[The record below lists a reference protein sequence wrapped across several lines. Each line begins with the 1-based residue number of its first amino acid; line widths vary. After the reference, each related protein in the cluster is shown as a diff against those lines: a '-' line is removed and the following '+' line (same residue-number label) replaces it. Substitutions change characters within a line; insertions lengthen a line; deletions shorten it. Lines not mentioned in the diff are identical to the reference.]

1 MSGLRSSRRSGRLEL
16 LPHGSQGGANM
27 LLHSFVF
34 ASGVPKS
41 GSFCRIHVSN
51 MLDFSNLDGLVE
63 ANGLALPSFV
73 KEAVLAGKGRKWPF
87 HTVMDLSVRKMR

>member
-1 MSGLRSSRRSGRLEL
+1 
-16 LPHGSQGGANM
+16 
-27 LLHSFVF
+27 
-34 ASGVPKS
+34 
-41 GSFCRIHVSN
+41 

-87 HTVMDLSVRKMR
+87 HTVMDLSVRKM